1 MKKFLVSFIIGITM
15 MAIGTT
21 MLIFE
26 IKDFK
31 IVDGVNFKDAKN
43 THIEEFDVS
52 KADLDIRFE
61 NGQTCSYR
69 WEYDE
74 GMKDTVR
81 VQLQNDVEYRVRNHA
96 IHIESVSY
104 RDEYEPFEYLNMFIE
119 GLKDKK
125 LYTLEGDDTIVFT
138 SSSDARDRVNFIY
151 D

>member
-1 MKKFLVSFIIGITM
+1 M